1 MKYSQEFKEKIV
13 QKVLSGQ
20 KVKAVAQESGVTGWS
35 IYQWIK
41 QHSNGTLSIET
52 TGPRGLSFEE
62 KHNLLLESQ
71 TIPVDKIGEW
81 LRRKGIH
88 SDHLVKWKKE
98 IENAMNKNSKEK
110 IENKKLREEI
120 VILKKELKR
129 KDKALAEAAVL
140 LTLKKKYHYLWEDE
154 EK

>member
-20 KVKAVAQESGVTGWS
+20 KVSAVAEESGLTGWS

-41 QHSNGTLSIET
+41 QHSNSTMTVER
-52 TGPRGLSFEE
+52 TGPRGLSFKE
-62 KHNLLLESQ
+62 KHRLLLESQ
-71 TIPVDKIGEW
+71 TIAEDNIGEW
-81 LRRKGIH
+81 LRKNGIH
-88 SDHLVKWKKE
+88 SDHLIKWKKE
-98 IENAMNKNSKEK
+98 IEDAMNKDSQEK
-110 IENKKLREEI
+110 IENKRLRDEN
-120 VILKKELKR
+120 VILKKEIER

-140 LTLKKKYHYLWEDE
+140 LTLKKKYHYLWEEE

>member
-13 QKVLSGQ
+13 KKVLLGQ
-20 KVKAVAQESGVTGWS
+20 KVRIAAQECGVTRWS

-41 QHSNGTLSIET
+41 QHSNGTILEGKIS
-52 TGPRGLSFEE
+52 PRGLSFPE
-62 KHNLLLESQ
+62 KHGLLLESQ
-71 TIPVDKIGEW
+71 TIGNDKIGEW
-81 LRRKGIH
+81 LRKKGIH
-88 SDHLVKWKKE
+88 SDHLIKWKKE
-98 IENAMNKNSKEK
+98 IENAMNKNSQEK

-120 VILKKELKR
+120 QILKKELER

-140 LTLKKKYHYLWEDE
+140 LTLKKKYHYLWEGE